1 MHTHTA
7 HTQAAGDKVV
17 VFSQF
22 TEVLTM
28 LQECLDLS
36 SFAWLRIDGSTA
48 ATKRQPILDTFAAST
63 SLPVLLL
70 STKAG
75 GQGLNITAATRVVLF
90 DHDWNPQQDA
100 QAEDRCHRMGQTR
113 PVTITRLYCS
123 GGSIEWHMAQSSAG
137 KLGMVHALM
146 SLGERPVGASGG
158 GGAGGGAGAGAEGDA
173 AVWEA

>member
-1 MHTHTA
+1 VQT
-7 HTQAAGDKVV
+7 AGDKVV

-22 TEVLTM
+22 TEVLTL
-28 LQECLDLS
+28 LQECLDES

-48 ATKRQPILDTFAAST
+48 AARRQTILDNFAAAASV
-63 SLPVLLL
+63 PVLLL

-113 PVTITRLYCS
+113 PVTVTRLYCG

-146 SLGERPVGASGG
+146 SLGERGSTA
-158 GGAGGGAGAGAEGDA
+158 AAAGAGAPAGVGDDEG
-173 AVWEA
+173 V